1 MHKTQFQNLFKPGRI
16 GSMSLNNRLVMPPM
30 GTNLGTEDG
39 FVTQR
44 SIDYYGERA
53 KGGVGL
59 IIVELSCVD
68 SPVGKA
74 ILRQLAI
81 DDDKFIP
88 DLGKLAQVI
97 QSHGARA
104 AIQLHHAG
112 RQAQFN
118 ITGHQ
123 PVAPSTIP
131 APDGEMPRELT
142 ELEIATI
149 VTRFAEGAERA
160 KQAGFDGIEVH
171 AAHGYLVSQFL
182 SPLSNQRKDSY
193 GGSLENRARMLLETI
208 KAIRERVGEDYP
220 VWCRLSAMEI
230 GVEGG
235 ITLEETQVV
244 AQLAE
249 KAGVDCIHVSAHLV
263 GPARRS
269 PMVQPPGT
277 FVQMAEEIKKVVSVP
292 IITVGVITPELGE
305 AVLEEGKADFI
316 AIGRALLA
324 DPDML
329 KKVVSGRGGDVTPCI
344 RCMTCLDSI
353 LWRAE
358 GVCCTVNAALGRERE
373 YELKPAKS
381 PKRVIVVG
389 GGPGGMEAARVAAL
403 RGHKVVLFDD
413 GVELGGQLLIA
424 SKPPFKGTIDTFRQY
439 LVGQMARLGIEL
451 RLAERFTAD
460 SLDGLKPDAVVLA
473 TGIIPFVPPIPG
485 LENVPY
491 LRATDVLLGAR
502 TGERVAVIGGELVGC
517 ETALHLVEQGKNVTI
532 MRRGMEL
539 AAKVSSP
546 IKVPLIRRLQ
556 FKGASVLTGI
566 EYEEVTNAGVVVRT
580 GAGERKMVEADTIVL
595 AAGARPNTELLDSIK
610 KKLSRIFLVGD
621 CVEPRGIREAVDD
634 GYQAGLAV

>member
-1 MHKTQFQNLFKPGRI
+1 
-16 GSMSLNNRLVMPPM
+16 
-30 GTNLGTEDG
+30 
-39 FVTQR
+39 
-44 SIDYYGERA
+44 
-53 KGGVGL
+53 
-59 IIVELSCVD
+59 
-68 SPVGKA
+68 
-74 ILRQLAI
+74 
-81 DDDKFIP
+81 
-88 DLGKLAQVI
+88 
-97 QSHGARA
+97 
-104 AIQLHHAG
+104 
-112 RQAQFN
+112 
-118 ITGHQ
+118 
-123 PVAPSTIP
+123 
-131 APDGEMPRELT
+131 
-142 ELEIATI
+142 
-149 VTRFAEGAERA
+149 
-160 KQAGFDGIEVH
+160 
-171 AAHGYLVSQFL
+171 
-182 SPLSNQRKDSY
+182 
-193 GGSLENRARMLLETI
+193 
-208 KAIRERVGEDYP
+208 
-220 VWCRLSAMEI
+220 
-230 GVEGG
+230 
-235 ITLEETQVV
+235 
-244 AQLAE
+244 
-249 KAGVDCIHVSAHLV
+249 
-263 GPARRS
+263 
-269 PMVQPPGT
+269 
-277 FVQMAEEIKKVVSVP
+277 
-292 IITVGVITPELGE
+292 
-305 AVLEEGKADFI
+305 
-316 AIGRALLA
+316 
-324 DPDML
+324 
-329 KKVVSGRGGDVTPCI
+329 
-344 RCMTCLDSI
+344 MTCLDS
-353 LWRAE
+353 LSWRTE
-358 GVCCTVNAALGRERE
+358 EVCCTVNAALGRERE
-373 YELKPAKS
+373 SELKPAKS
-381 PKRVIVVG
+381 PKMVVVVG

-413 GVELGGQLLIA
+413 GDQLGGQLLIA
-424 SKPPFKGTIDTFRQY
+424 SKPPFKGTIDTFRQF